1 MLNPK
6 IISHKRHQ
14 DNKSSELSE
23 FPSDL
28 NRLFVLMPKEMLEKK
43 KLENKDSQ
51 NASYEN
57 KVSGSVSDVFLKDCL
72 NQIQLVK
79 SAKDGDTFIFKGTKI
94 TLVELKE
101 GSYESGSRLGELIG
115 DSAEEKIGCLVLENV
130 NLEKFVEACILKQ
143 AKYKTYKSD
152 QQEKGA
158 STLYIS
164 VHSDNQEQAK
174 EESGCNLSD
183 QKMKELLLRCE
194 GVLYARKL
202 TDTPPNLL
210 RPSDLEREALELEKL
225 GVKVQILK
233 GQEIEKMGCLRG
245 VGQGSTDEP
254 RLIVLQWKPVFGPS
268 VGLVGKG
275 VTFDSGGYSI
285 KTPSIHMEDM
295 KTDMSGAG
303 LVLATIRT
311 AAKLNLQHNI
321 VGCMACVENMISG
334 NSYRP
339 GDILQSL
346 SGKTVEVLNTDAE
359 GRLILAD
366 ALTYMQQ
373 NFELSYLLDFAT
385 LTGAIVVA
393 LGEFTSGFFC
403 NDEKLTKLLEQ
414 AAQETAE
421 PIWRM
426 PMGKQY
432 DSLLDSDIADM
443 KNISGTRDAGSI
455 VAAQFLGRFVE
466 KKTRW
471 AHFDIAGTAYTKAG
485 SMFSPKYGSGVC
497 LRMLLRFMANNTSEG
512 TR

>member
-6 IISHKRHQ
+6 IISHKKWQ

-23 FPSDL
+23 L
-28 NRLFVLMPKEMLEKK
+28 NRLFILMPKEMLEKK
-43 KLENKDSQ
+43 KLENKES
-51 NASYEN
+51 EN
-57 KVSGSVSDVFLKDCL
+57 PSHENMLLKYCF
-72 NQIQLVK
+72 NQIQSLK
-79 SAKDGDTFIFKGTKI
+79 SPKDRDNFIFNDTKI
-94 TLVELKE
+94 TLVELKDS
-101 GSYESGSRLGELIG
+101 SYESGSRLGEFIG
-115 DSAEEKIGCLVLENV
+115 DSAEEKIGCMVLGNV
-130 NLEKFVEACILKQ
+130 NLEQFIEACILKQ
-143 AKYKTYKSD
+143 ANYKTYKSG
-152 QQEKGA
+152 QKEKAA

-164 VHSDNQEQAK
+164 VHSDNQEQIK
-174 EESGCNLSD
+174 QESKANLSD
-183 QKMKELLLRCE
+183 QEMTELLLRCE

-210 RPSDLEREALELEKL
+210 RPSDLEREALELKEL

-254 RLIVLQWKPVFGPS
+254 RLIVLEWKPVS
-268 VGLVGKG
+268 SLSLGLVGKG

-285 KTPSIHMEDM
+285 KTPSIHMEKM
-295 KTDMSGAG
+295 KADMSGAG

-311 AAKLNLQHNI
+311 AAKLKLQHNI

-339 GDILQSL
+339 GDVLQSL

-414 AAQETAE
+414 AAQESAE

-432 DSLLDSDIADM
+432 DSLLDSDIADV
-443 KNISGTRDAGSI
+443 KNISGTGDAGSI

-466 KKTRW
+466 QKTRW

-497 LRMLLRFMANNTSEG
+497 LRMLLRFMKNNIAQEGANHQ
-512 TR
+512 

>member
-6 IISHKRHQ
+6 IISHKKWQ

-23 FPSDL
+23 L
-28 NRLFVLMPKEMLEKK
+28 NRLFILMPKEMLEKK
-43 KLENKDSQ
+43 KLENKES
-51 NASYEN
+51 EN
-57 KVSGSVSDVFLKDCL
+57 PSHENMLLKYCF
-72 NQIQLVK
+72 NQIQSLK
-79 SAKDGDTFIFKGTKI
+79 SPKDRDNFIFNGTKI
-94 TLVELKE
+94 TLVELKDS
-101 GSYESGSRLGELIG
+101 SYESGSRLGELIY
-115 DSAEEKIGCLVLENV
+115 DSAEEKIGCMVLGNV
-130 NLEKFVEACILKQ
+130 NLEQFIEACILKQ
-143 AKYKTYKSD
+143 ANYKTYKSG
-152 QQEKGA
+152 QKEKAA

-164 VHSDNQEQAK
+164 VHSDNQEQIK
-174 EESGCNLSD
+174 QESKANLSD
-183 QKMKELLLRCE
+183 QEMTELLLRCE

-210 RPSDLEREALELEKL
+210 RPSDLEREALELKEL

-254 RLIVLQWKPVFGPS
+254 RLIVLEWKPVS
-268 VGLVGKG
+268 SLSLGLVGKG

-285 KTPSIHMEDM
+285 KTPSIHMEKM
-295 KTDMSGAG
+295 KADMSGAG

-311 AAKLNLQHNI
+311 AAKLKLQHNI

-339 GDILQSL
+339 GDVLQSL

-414 AAQETAE
+414 AAQESAE

-432 DSLLDSDIADM
+432 DSLLDSDIADV
-443 KNISGTRDAGSI
+443 KNISGTGDAGSI

-466 KKTRW
+466 QKTRW

-497 LRMLLRFMANNTSEG
+497 LRMLLRFMKNNIAQEGANHQ
-512 TR
+512 